1 MLYNLKSLKE
11 AQVSGKTVL
20 LRADLD
26 VPIENSQI
34 LDDSR
39 LNSWFPTLEYLLGN
53 GAKIIIVGHLGR
65 PNGADKNLTLLPVA
79 NWIATKLK
87 AQIVEEK
94 IGDFDGWKITDS
106 VSLIENIRF
115 YKEEE
120 ENDQEFARKLAQ
132 LGTIFVND
140 AFATAHRSHASTE
153 GIAHFIPSYAGL
165 RVLQEVEVLSRV
177 LESPDRPLGVVIGG
191 AKIETKLPLVEK
203 MHSLADYVMVG
214 GEIAENDKVLL
225 KVQHEK
231 VSDRKSVLLVADLNQ
246 SRQDITAKSAE
257 NFLQLLADAKTIVW
271 NGPMGKI
278 EDPDFQ
284 NGTLTLA
291 EGIINIRAY
300 SILGGGDTI
309 GFLRSKTLLD
319 KFSFVSVGGGAMLEF
334 LSGDRL
340 PGLTVLEQK

>member
-65 PNGADKNLTLLPVA
+65 PKGADKNLTLLPVA

-177 LESPDRPLGVVIGG
+177 LESPDRPLGV
-191 AKIETKLPLVEK
+191 
-203 MHSLADYVMVG
+203 
-214 GEIAENDKVLL
+214 
-225 KVQHEK
+225 
-231 VSDRKSVLLVADLNQ
+231 
-246 SRQDITAKSAE
+246 
-257 NFLQLLADAKTIVW
+257 
-271 NGPMGKI
+271 
-278 EDPDFQ
+278 
-284 NGTLTLA
+284 
-291 EGIINIRAY
+291 
-300 SILGGGDTI
+300 
-309 GFLRSKTLLD
+309 
-319 KFSFVSVGGGAMLEF
+319 
-334 LSGDRL
+334 
-340 PGLTVLEQK
+340 